1 MQSVKDIDNTF
12 RNIVDE
18 HQTIQAYYTNT
29 TKEVDIDKMTID
41 KYPLLYAGCSG
52 AQINGGY
59 VEFRYEVMIGDL
71 VVEEQSDDLVDVY
84 SETLLLMQDVIAK
97 FELALSAEAGGTV
110 SHEWSF
116 ELPVDCSPFT
126 SRFDNL
132 LTGWSGNFTI
142 RIPNVVDL
150 CDALYP

>member
-1 MQSVKDIDNTF
+1 MQTVKDIDIAF
-12 RNIVDE
+12 RKIVDE
-18 HQTIQAYYTNT
+18 HQTIQTFYTNT
-29 TKEVDIDKMTID
+29 TQELDIDHITID

-59 VEFRYEVMIGDL
+59 VEFRYEVIVGDL
-71 VVEEQSDDLVDVY
+71 VVEEQTADLVEVY

-97 FELALSAEAGGTV
+97 FELALSAEANNTV

-116 ELPVDCSPFT
+116 ELPVDCTPYT
-126 SRFDNL
+126 SKFSNL